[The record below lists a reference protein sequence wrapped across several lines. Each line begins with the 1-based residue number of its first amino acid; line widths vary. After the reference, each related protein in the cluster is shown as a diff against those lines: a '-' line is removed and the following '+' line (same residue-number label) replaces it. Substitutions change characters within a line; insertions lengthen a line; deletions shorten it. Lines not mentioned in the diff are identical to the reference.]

1 MTAIVVLSMVFTPLM
16 IILHNRFAKAEEM
29 ETRAADTIHEQKP
42 IIVIGMGRFGQVIN
56 KMLNMSGY
64 ETTIIDMDP
73 HCRRN

>member
-42 IIVIGMGRFGQVIN
+42 IIVIGMGRFG
-56 KMLNMSGY
+56 
-64 ETTIIDMDP
+64 
-73 HCRRN
+73 